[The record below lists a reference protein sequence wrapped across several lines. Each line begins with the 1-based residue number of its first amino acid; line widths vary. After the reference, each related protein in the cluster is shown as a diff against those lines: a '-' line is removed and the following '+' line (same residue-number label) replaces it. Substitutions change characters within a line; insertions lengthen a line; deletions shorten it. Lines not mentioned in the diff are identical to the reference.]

1 MIFRRR
7 RFGDVIARQ
16 LDLFA
21 GDQADD
27 LFAEVRERKAAYDR
41 ASRDEAEEL
50 YGDYVDA
57 VDAAADAL
65 AEMRDSY
72 ARTVD
77 DPEEYERAFNRAAA
91 RRLPEYGREL
101 ESR

>member
-1 MIFRRR
+1 MLRRSR
-7 RFGDVIARQ
+7 
-16 LDLFA
+16 FA
-21 GDQADD
+21 GIDETQLEMFVRDQHDLIEDVEQRLASYNRAD
-27 LFAEVRERKAAYDR
+27 R
-41 ASRDEAEEL
+41 SEAEEL

-57 VDAAADAL
+57 VDVAADTL

-77 DPEEYERAFNRAAA
+77 EPEEYARAFNRAAA
-91 RRLPEYGREL
+91 RRMPEYAREL